1 MTILVTGA
9 TGFLGGVTA
18 RTLAADGWT
27 VRGLGRDL
35 KKGAALEADGVRF
48 VEADLRGADW
58 DALLD
63 GVEGVVHAAARSTL
77 WGHAADF
84 HADNVA
90 PSAAL
95 AQACARRG
103 VRLVHVSTPSV
114 YNATGRTE
122 QVREDTP
129 VGPRFDSLYARSKW
143 QAEQEVRAA
152 LPDATVL
159 RPRGIYGV
167 GDTSIVPRLAAALRA
182 GRLPRLTAHT
192 DSVCFV
198 DRSEDHRSVNS
209 TPGTRF
215 SPARSARVES
225 FCKHFNRSPYQE
237 VWTDLTDVRN
247 VAHAI
252 TLALTRPAP
261 GVFNVTDGQAIP
273 LWATLDRL
281 ADTLSVPRP
290 ARRVPARLLEGVAAV
305 LELGARLHPDRPE
318 PPLTASG
325 VRLLTRPMTLD
336 LTRARER
343 LGYAPVVTPEQ
354 GFADVFAALRGGAA

>member
-1 MTILVTGA
+1 MNILVTGA

-18 RTLAADGWT
+18 RELARAGQT
-27 VRGLGRDL
+27 VTGLGRDGAR
-35 KKGAALEADGVRF
+35 GAALEADGVRF
-48 VEADLRGADW
+48 VAADLRGADW

-63 GVEGVVHAAARSTL
+63 GMEGVVHAAARSTL
-77 WGHAADF
+77 WGHASDF

-95 AQACARRG
+95 AHACARRG

-143 QAEQEVRAA
+143 QAEQAVRAA

-182 GRLPRLTAHT
+182 GRLPRLT
-192 DSVCFV
+192 S
-198 DRSEDHRSVNS
+198 S
-209 TPGTRF
+209 
-215 SPARSARVES
+215 
-225 FCKHFNRSPYQE
+225 E
-237 VWTDLTDVRN
+237 VWTELTDVRN

-252 TLALTRPAP
+252 TLALTRPAS
-261 GVFNVTDGQAIP
+261 GVFNITDGQAIP

-281 ADTLSVPRP
+281 ADTLGVPRP
-290 ARRVPARLLEGVAAV
+290 TRRVPARLLEGIAAA

-343 LGYAPVVTPEQ
+343 LGYAPVVTPER
-354 GFADVFAALRGGAA
+354 GLADVFAALHGGAA

>member
-18 RTLAADGWT
+18 RALAEAGHE
-27 VRGLGRDL
+27 VRGLGRDAAR
-35 KKGAALEADGVRF
+35 GAALERDGVRF
-48 VEADLRGADW
+48 VAADLRGADW
-58 DALLD
+58 DALLAGVD
-63 GVEGVVHAAARSTL
+63 GPPVEGVVHAAARSTL

-95 AQACARRG
+95 ARACARRG

-114 YNATGRTE
+114 YNATGHT
-122 QVREDTP
+122 QGVREDTR

-143 QAEQEVRAA
+143 QAEEAVRAA

-167 GDTSIVPRLAAALRA
+167 GDTSIVPRLAAALRS
-182 GRLPRLTAHT
+182 GRLPRLT
-192 DSVCFV
+192 
-198 DRSEDHRSVNS
+198 DR
-209 TPGTRF
+209 
-215 SPARSARVES
+215 
-225 FCKHFNRSPYQE
+225 E

-252 TLALTRPAP
+252 TLALARPAP

-281 ADTLSVPRP
+281 ADTLGVPRP
-290 ARRVPARLLEGVAAV
+290 IRRVPARLLEGIAAA
-305 LELGARLHPDRPE
+305 LEFGARLHPDRPE

-343 LGYAPVVTPEQ
+343 LGYAPVVTPGQ

>member
-1 MTILVTGA
+1 MNILVTGA

-18 RTLAADGWT
+18 RELARAGHAVT
-27 VRGLGRDL
+27 GLGRERAR
-35 KKGAALEADGVRF
+35 GAALEGAGVRF
-48 VEADLRGADW
+48 VAADLRGADW
-58 DALLD
+58 DALLRGVD
-63 GVEGVVHAAARSTL
+63 GQPVGGVVHAAARSTL
-77 WGHAADF
+77 WGRAEDF
-84 HADNVA
+84 HADNVQ

-114 YNATGRTE
+114 YNATRRTD

-143 QAEQEVRAA
+143 QAEQAVRAA
-152 LPDATVL
+152 LPDATIL

-182 GRLPRLTAHT
+182 GRLPRLT
-192 DSVCFV
+192 S
-198 DRSEDHRSVNS
+198 S
-209 TPGTRF
+209 
-215 SPARSARVES
+215 
-225 FCKHFNRSPYQE
+225 E
-237 VWTDLTDVRN
+237 VWTELTDVRN

-261 GVFNVTDGQAIP
+261 GVFNVTDGQAIA

-281 ADTLSVPRP
+281 ADTLGVPRP
-290 ARRVPARLLEGVAAV
+290 TRRLPARLLEGVASL
-305 LELGARLHPDRPE
+305 LELGARLHPDQPE

-336 LTRARER
+336 LTRVRER

-354 GFADVFAALRGGAA
+354 GFADVFAGLRGGEA

>member
-18 RTLAADGWT
+18 RELARAGRAVT
-27 VRGLGRDL
+27 GLGRDARR
-35 KKGAALEADGVRF
+35 GAALERDGVRF
-48 VEADLRGADW
+48 VSADLRGADW
-58 DALLD
+58 DALLR

-95 AQACARRG
+95 ARACARRG

-143 QAEQEVRAA
+143 QAEQAVRAA
-152 LPDATVL
+152 LPDATIL

-182 GRLPRLTAHT
+182 GRLPRLTG
-192 DSVCFV
+192 S
-198 DRSEDHRSVNS
+198 
-209 TPGTRF
+209 
-215 SPARSARVES
+215 
-225 FCKHFNRSPYQE
+225 E
-237 VWTDLTDVRN
+237 VWTELTDVRN

-252 TLALTRPAP
+252 TLALALARPAP

-281 ADTLSVPRP
+281 ADTLGVPRP
-290 ARRVPARLLEGVAAV
+290 TRRVPARLLEGLAAA

-336 LTRARER
+336 LTRARGQ
-343 LGYAPVVTPEQ
+343 LGYAPVVTPER
-354 GFADVFAALRGGAA
+354 GFADVFAGLRGGAT

>member
-18 RTLAADGWT
+18 RTLAADGWK

-35 KKGAALEADGVRF
+35 QRGAALEADGVRF
-48 VEADLRGADW
+48 VAADLRGADW

-63 GVEGVVHAAARSTL
+63 GVEGWCTRRPARRCGARGGL
-77 WGHAADF
+77 PCGQRG
-84 HADNVA
+84 

-95 AQACARRG
+95 ARACARRG

-129 VGPRFDSLYARSKW
+129 VGPRFDSPYARSKW
-143 QAEQEVRAA
+143 QAEQAVRAA
-152 LPDATVL
+152 LPDATIL

-182 GRLPRLTAHT
+182 GRLPRLTG
-192 DSVCFV
+192 S
-198 DRSEDHRSVNS
+198 
-209 TPGTRF
+209 
-215 SPARSARVES
+215 
-225 FCKHFNRSPYQE
+225 E
-237 VWTDLTDVRN
+237 VWTELTDVRN

-281 ADTLSVPRP
+281 ADTLGVPRP
-290 ARRVPARLLEGVAAV
+290 TRRVPARLLE
-305 LELGARLHPDRPE
+305 EWRRRWNSARDCTPTGPSRP
-318 PPLTASG
+318 
-325 VRLLTRPMTLD
+325 
-336 LTRARER
+336 
-343 LGYAPVVTPEQ
+343 
-354 GFADVFAALRGGAA
+354 

>member
-1 MTILVTGA
+1 MNILVTGA

-18 RTLAADGWT
+18 RGLAQAGHAVT
-27 VRGLGRDL
+27 GLGRDGAR
-35 KKGAALEADGVRF
+35 GAALEADGVRF
-48 VEADLRGADW
+48 VAADLRGADW
-58 DALLD
+58 DALLRGMD
-63 GVEGVVHAAARSTL
+63 GVVHAAARSTL
-77 WGHAADF
+77 WGHAQDF
-84 HADNVA
+84 HADNVT

-95 AQACARRG
+95 AHACARRG

-114 YNATGRTE
+114 YNATGFTE

-143 QAEQEVRAA
+143 QAEQAVRGA
-152 LPDATVL
+152 LPDATIL

-182 GRLPRLTAHT
+182 GRLPRLTA
-192 DSVCFV
+192 S
-198 DRSEDHRSVNS
+198 
-209 TPGTRF
+209 
-215 SPARSARVES
+215 
-225 FCKHFNRSPYQE
+225 E
-237 VWTDLTDVRN
+237 VWTELTDVRN

-252 TLALTRPAP
+252 TLALACPAP
-261 GVFNVTDGQAIP
+261 GVFNVADGQAIP

-281 ADTLSVPRP
+281 ADTLDVPRP
-290 ARRVPARLLEGVAAV
+290 TRRVPARLLEALAAA

-343 LGYAPVVTPEQ
+343 LGYAPVVTPGQ
-354 GFADVFAALRGGAA
+354 GFADVFAGLRGGEA